1 MNKRDDFERH
11 LEELTKE
18 IIEAFTVRP
27 DRNPSTPWTDFIMS
41 RFMRVL

>member
-1 MNKRDDFERH
+1 MEINADFEQY

-27 DRNPSTPWTDFIMS
+27 DHNPSMSYTDFIMS
-41 RFMRVL
+41 RFMRKV